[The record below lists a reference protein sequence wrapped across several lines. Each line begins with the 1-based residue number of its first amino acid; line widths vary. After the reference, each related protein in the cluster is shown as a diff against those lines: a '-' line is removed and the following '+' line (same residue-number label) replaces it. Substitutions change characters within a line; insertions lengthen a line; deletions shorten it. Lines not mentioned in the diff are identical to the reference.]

1 MRLNSKLMCAIIKQ
15 MGLRAKHSYN
25 MSLIPMSKGKYF
37 NSFSFSIEQNH
48 FRNHDVP
55 RSPKEAAGEC
65 SQVSFCPSGT
75 QQVAPNSQDGD
86 KNVKKQPSAGFVEG
100 SSSQC
105 YTADSTNFLPEK
117 TQRGK
122 TDEDGYVA
130 LRKDNSSS
138 GRGNFLTSQ
147 SSRMYYLAHQASGS
161 STEMSSPTFWLL
173 GNLIDETTNNI

>member
-1 MRLNSKLMCAIIKQ
+1 MA
-15 MGLRAKHSYN
+15 
-25 MSLIPMSKGKYF
+25 
-37 NSFSFSIEQNH
+37 
-48 FRNHDVP
+48 
-55 RSPKEAAGEC
+55 
-65 SQVSFCPSGT
+65 PS
-75 QQVAPNSQDGD
+75 SQDGD

-100 SSSQC
+100 ISSQC

-138 GRGNFLTSQ
+138 GRGNFFLWSQ
-147 SSRMYYLAHQASGS
+147 SSEIYYLAHQASGS
-161 STEMSSPTFWLL
+161 STEMSSSKFWLL